1 MDTLEL
7 LPLLHHKRLLL
18 LGGKGGV
25 GKTTLASALAISAAN
40 LGRKVLLIST
50 DPAHNLSDVFM
61 TPIGSE
67 ATTIHPN
74 LSVLELDPET
84 EVNAYLARTLAQ
96 MRQYVGPD
104 QINALTQQL
113 NLSRQAPGAEEAA
126 LLERLSTLIDE
137 GLSSHDL
144 IILDTAP
151 TGHTL
156 RLLSLPEMMAAWTE
170 GLLQHNQRA
179 QHLSSVLS
187 HLSPQN
193 KHTHPYDDLATEAS
207 NHTETQVF
215 AALAKRQT
223 LFRRTRRLFSDAQ
236 RSGFLFVLT
245 PERLPLLETERSAL
259 ALQAHQIAISGAL
272 INRVLPN
279 IAGHNDFWRNQ
290 LEQQQQHL
298 IDIANRLGFLKQR
311 QVLWQAQAIQGIPQ
325 LTALG
330 LKLLNSVSEISAST
344 AG

>member
-1 MDTLEL
+1 MASLDL
-7 LPLLHHKRLLL
+7 LPLLQQKRLLL

-25 GKTTLASALAISAAN
+25 GKTTLASALALTAAN

-61 TPIGSE
+61 TPIGS
-67 ATTIHPN
+67 TPQTIHPN
-74 LSVLELDPET
+74 LTALELDPET
-84 EVNAYLARTLAQ
+84 EVNAYLTRTLAH

-104 QINALTQQL
+104 QIQALTQQL
-113 NLSRQAPGAEEAA
+113 DLSRQAPGAEEAA

-137 GLSSHDL
+137 GLATHDL
-144 IILDTAP
+144 IVLDTAP

-187 HLSPQN
+187 HLSPKQTN
-193 KHTHPYDDLATEAS
+193 AHPYDHAATEPGH
-207 NHTETQVF
+207 NTETQVF
-215 AALAKRQT
+215 QALAKRQT

-245 PERLPLLETERSAL
+245 PERLPLLETERSAR
-259 ALQAHQIAISGAL
+259 ALQAHQIAIAGAL
-272 INRVLPN
+272 INRVLPQA
-279 IAGHNDFWRNQ
+279 AGQDHFWRTQ
-290 LEQQQQHL
+290 LSQQRILLTQ
-298 IDIANRLGFLKQR
+298 IASQLSFLKQR
-311 QVLWQAQAIQGIPQ
+311 KILWQPHPIQG
-325 LTALG
+325 LSRLEALG
-330 LKLLNSVSEISAST
+330 LNLLIPT
-344 AG
+344 